1 MKRSFRITRSTDIKR
16 VRRGRSFAHP
26 LIVLV
31 YASNDLCHPRIGV
44 IAGHRVGGA
53 VQRNRAKRRIRMILH
68 ALLPQLKPG
77 YDFIFIARQPVATAQ
92 FNEVKTVIVGLIKRA
107 DLFVDKSE
115 ESAQPPA

>member
-1 MKRSFRITRSTDIKR
+1 
-16 VRRGRSFAHP
+16 
-26 LIVLV
+26 VLV
-31 YASNDLCHPRIGV
+31 YASNDLCRPRVGI

-77 YDFIFIARQPVATAQ
+77 YDLIFIARQPVAKAQ
-92 FNEVKTVIVGLIKRA
+92 FREMEMAIAGLIKRA
-107 DLFVDKSE
+107 GLFVDKSE

>member
-1 MKRSFRITRSTDIKR
+1 M
-16 VRRGRSFAHP
+16 
-26 LIVLV
+26 LV